1 MRIRK
6 SKAGQEERK
15 LRNEREE
22 EREEAG
28 QDGQNTCNEMDEG
41 NMQAARVT
49 SY

>member
-1 MRIRK
+1 MRITK
-6 SKAGQEERK
+6 GIAGQEERK
-15 LRNEREE
+15 SRNEREE

-28 QDGQNTCNEMDEG
+28 QDGQNTCNAVDDG